1 MMRALNTAASGMA
14 AQQTNVDVI
23 AHNLSNVNTTGFRK
37 QRAEFEDLIYQT
49 IRTPGGTTGE
59 GQKLPTGIQIGEG
72 VRLVSTTEMHHQ
84 GSLLQTESS
93 LDVAIEGDGFFQ
105 ITRPDG
111 QLAYTR
117 AGNFRVDAEGRMVT
131 VDGYQIEPAIS
142 IPTNATSVTISPNGM
157 VSVQVAGQNATQ
169 DVGQITL
176 ANFVNPAGLL
186 AIGRTMYKPTD
197 ASGEPLVA
205 QPGTEGIGTL
215 ASGFLEASNVE
226 VVQEMIDLI
235 ASQRAYEVNQRVITT
250 ADEMLQR
257 VTDRL

>member
-23 AHNLSNVNTTGFRK
+23 AHNLANVNTTGFRK

-72 VRLVSTTEMHHQ
+72 VRVVSTTQMHNQ
-84 GSLLQTESS
+84 GSLIQTEST
-93 LDVAIEGDGFFQ
+93 LDVAVEGDGFFQ
-105 ITRPDG
+105 ITRPGG
-111 QLAYTR
+111 QIAYTR
-117 AGNFRVDAEGRMVT
+117 SGNFRVDAEGRMVT
-131 VDGYQIEPAIS
+131 VDGYQVEPAIS
-142 IPTNATSVTISPNGM
+142 IPTNATAVTISPNGL
-157 VSVQVAGQNATQ
+157 VSVQTAGSTATQ
-169 DVGQITL
+169 DVGQLTL

-186 AIGRTMYKPTD
+186 AIGRTMFVPTD
-197 ASGEPLVA
+197 ASGEA
-205 QPGTEGIGTL
+205 ITGQPGQEGLGTL

-235 ASQRAYEVNQRVITT
+235 ASQRAYEVNQKVITT

>member
-23 AHNLSNVNTTGFRK
+23 AHNLANVNTTGFRK

-72 VRLVSTTEMHHQ
+72 VRVVSTTQMHHQ
-84 GSLLQTESS
+84 GSLIQTEST
-93 LDVAIEGDGFFQ
+93 LDVAVEGDGFFQ
-105 ITRPDG
+105 ITRPGG
-111 QLAYTR
+111 QIAYTR

-131 VDGYQIEPAIS
+131 VDGYQVEPAIS
-142 IPTNATSVTISPNGM
+142 IPTNATAVTISPNGL
-157 VSVQVAGQNATQ
+157 VSVQTAGSTATQ
-169 DVGQITL
+169 DVGQLTL
-176 ANFVNPAGLL
+176 ANFVNPSGLL
-186 AIGRTMYKPTD
+186 AIGRTMFVPTD
-197 ASGEPLVA
+197 ASGEA
-205 QPGTEGIGTL
+205 ITGQPGQEGLGTL